1 MIRFLDFITPFTSE
15 IFKSR
20 KGKRRPTGLF
30 SRVLGYSIV
39 SISLLANYYLS
50 KKVYQLSVRTY
61 KQNIRLETL
70 VAYPGKLEI
79 CYRANE
85 ILIGLVD
92 NRLDMARPIPRKSTL
107 DVREIDKIN
116 SLGGYVDRESFEIID
131 NPARVLEAQSK
142 QEKELEEIKKGN
154 LPPLLPASA
163 PQVQENVKTSSKP
176 TTASIRETP
185 KPVEST
191 EGKMGTST
199 IERHRQSRQSK

>member
-92 NRLDMARPIPRKSTL
+92 NRLDMVRPIPRKSTL
-107 DVREIDKIN
+107 DIREIDRIN
-116 SLGGYVDRESFEIID
+116 NLGGYVDRETFEVVD
-131 NPARVLEAQSK
+131 SPAGVLEAQDK
-142 QEKELEEIKKGN
+142 QKKELEEIKKGN
-154 LPPLLPASA
+154 LPPLVPASK
-163 PQVQENVKTSSKP
+163 PQTQENVRTTSRP
-176 TTASIRETP
+176 PVPIRETP

-191 EGKMGTST
+191 GGKMGTSA
-199 IERHRQSRQSK
+199 IERHRQTRQPK

>member
-1 MIRFLDFITPFTSE
+1 
-15 IFKSR
+15 
-20 KGKRRPTGLF
+20 
-30 SRVLGYSIV
+30 
-39 SISLLANYYLS
+39 
-50 KKVYQLSVRTY
+50 
-61 KQNIRLETL
+61 
-70 VAYPGKLEI
+70 
-79 CYRANE
+79 
-85 ILIGLVD
+85 
-92 NRLDMARPIPRKSTL
+92 MARPIPRKSTL

-116 SLGGYVDRESFEIID
+116 NLGGYVDRESFEIID

-142 QEKELEEIKKGN
+142 QEKELEEIKKSN